1 MIASTYFIFRME
13 HTDFSSNPSRHE
25 NIRFQMIWF
34 STWFC
39 TCISKLKRCPCQGVK
54 IFSKKIFWYLFLS
67 SRVICLFIYW
77 FIIHDIC
84 NNFLLE
90 LFMFVLHQNSA
101 CIDINDTYW
110 VSPAGCHPWGC
121 FCLVFRIWFEY
132 NLPNLKYV
140 SFVNK

>member
-1 MIASTYFIFRME
+1 ME

-67 SRVICLFIYW
+67 SRVYL
-77 FIIHDIC
+77 
-84 NNFLLE
+84 
-90 LFMFVLHQNSA
+90 
-101 CIDINDTYW
+101 CIDLSYTIYAIISYLSSLCLYFIRTVPVLTSTIHIEFPPQVATLEVVFVWSLGSGSNTTSQIWNVYILYINNY
-110 VSPAGCHPWGC
+110 S
-121 FCLVFRIWFEY
+121 
-132 NLPNLKYV
+132 
-140 SFVNK
+140 